1 MIDVETILKCNEFQS
16 FDKNFELI
24 KSLSSIIDQ
33 SDARKIIIHILD
45 IWNNVNP
52 QSKEMWIDLIIVF
65 RLVRDVVANH

>member
-33 SDARKIIIHILD
+33 SDARKIIIHIIHNL
-45 IWNNVNP
+45 
-52 QSKEMWIDLIIVF
+52 KRCGLT
-65 RLVRDVVANH
+65 